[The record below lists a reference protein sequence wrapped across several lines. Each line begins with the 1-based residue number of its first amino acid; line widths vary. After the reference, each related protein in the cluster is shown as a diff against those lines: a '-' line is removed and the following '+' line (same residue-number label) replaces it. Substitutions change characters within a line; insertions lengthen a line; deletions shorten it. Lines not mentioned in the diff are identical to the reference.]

1 MSGNGTPSPA
11 AVGAIAVE
19 LDALRRIA
27 EDVRGLASEFS
38 DRNGTLQGVLDDP
51 DLGHA
56 LRHAER
62 DWWDQR
68 RRIHAFL
75 VGLADAVTSS
85 VSAYEQA
92 ETAVAQ
98 AAKGAASHP

>member
-1 MSGNGTPSPA
+1 MSGNGTTSPA
-11 AVGAIAVE
+11 PSGTITVDLGE
-19 LDALRRIA
+19 LRRMA
-27 EDVRGLASEFS
+27 EDVRGLAAEFS
-38 DRNGTLQGVLDDP
+38 DRNGTLQGLLDDP
-51 DLGHA
+51 DLGRA

-92 ETAVAQ
+92 EKAVVQ
-98 AAKGAASHP
+98 ASKGAASHP